1 MTKPIDRSLLL
12 SQIQSLLGKNTSGMQ
27 ALVIDDDA
35 EARDL
40 LTRLLSTSGFS
51 VSAAENG
58 KDGLEQLNE
67 SLDLIILDLSMPVMD
82 GFEFLTHFNAKAME
96 DAPKIIIFSGME
108 LDDTLRAT
116 LESVH
121 VGFIDKNDSDIS
133 EKLRQMAMA
142 STKP

>member
-1 MTKPIDRSLLL
+1 M
-12 SQIQSLLGKNTSGMQ
+12 
-27 ALVIDDDA
+27 
-35 EARDL
+35 
-40 LTRLLSTSGFS
+40 
-51 VSAAENG
+51 
-58 KDGLEQLNE
+58 EQLNE

-82 GFEFLTHFNAKAME
+82 GFEFLTHFNANAMK

-133 EKLRQMAMA
+133 EKLRQMAVA

>member
-1 MTKPIDRSLLL
+1 
-12 SQIQSLLGKNTSGMQ
+12 
-27 ALVIDDDA
+27 
-35 EARDL
+35 
-40 LTRLLSTSGFS
+40 
-51 VSAAENG
+51 
-58 KDGLEQLNE
+58 
-67 SLDLIILDLSMPVMD
+67 MPVMD
-82 GFEFLTHFNAKAME
+82 GFEFLTHFNAKAMK

-133 EKLRQMAMA
+133 EKLRQMAVA